1 MVSNINHAY
10 LDLSHIFIRGNVA
23 KKTNEKNQN
32 IKNLVIFS
40 ENKLDQ
46 ERERKETKKDNCMG

>member
-10 LDLSHIFIRGNVA
+10 LDLSHIFIRGNMA
-23 KKTNEKNQN
+23 KKSGMKKKQN

-40 ENKLDQ
+40 ENELDQ
-46 ERERKETKKDNCMG
+46 EKGRKETLSR